1 MPDQKITEPRSA
13 LFDWFTELLRG
24 PVSPTGDYFLR
35 LQYSVEASAPEC
47 SPCA

>member
-1 MPDQKITEPRSA
+1 MLDQKIAEPRSA
-13 LFDWFTELLRG
+13 LVDWFQELLRG

-35 LQYSVEASAPEC
+35 LQNSVEASAPEC